1 MSLLKRFA
9 ELYLNQPMLLSA
21 GLLPELSY
29 PVASWALRGGR
40 ASGEGP
46 RGSGARSDAG
56 GRQRRLLGRGCG
68 LKPRGLGLCL
78 AVALA

>member
-21 GLLPELSY
+21 GLLPELAY
-29 PVASWALRGGR
+29 PVASWRYAEVVPVAKAPEAPAPAVTRWPPTMT
-40 ASGEGP
+40 AQQ
-46 RGSGARSDAG
+46 RSRPKAPLW
-56 GRQRRLLGRGCG
+56 R
-68 LKPRGLGLCL
+68 L